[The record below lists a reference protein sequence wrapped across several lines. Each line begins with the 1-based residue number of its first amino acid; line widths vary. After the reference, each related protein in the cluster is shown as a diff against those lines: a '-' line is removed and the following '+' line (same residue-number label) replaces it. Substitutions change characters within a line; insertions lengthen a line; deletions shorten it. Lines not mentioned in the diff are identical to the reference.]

1 MRLYKVYFILLLFF
15 LSCNTKD
22 KDVPNILTREQMVD
36 ILTDIQIIEAKLA
49 YEKKSAIKF
58 EQLSKKYYESVFSKY
73 NISKE
78 EFEESL
84 FYYEKDIK
92 ELDNIYS
99 DVITNLNKIQ
109 SEISDKKNIIDN
121 QDSST
126 KEQISVKKEIKSNR
140 E

>member
-1 MRLYKVYFILLLFF
+1 MRLYKVYFILLLFL

-22 KDVPNILTREQMVD
+22 KDIPNILTREQMVD

-73 NISKE
+73 NISRE

-109 SEISDKKNIIDN
+109 SEISDNHNIIN
-121 QDSST
+121 GQDSSA
-126 KEQISVKKEIKSNR
+126 IK
-140 E
+140 

>member
-1 MRLYKVYFILLLFF
+1 MRLYKVYFILLLFL

-22 KDVPNILTREQMVD
+22 KDIPNILTREQMVD

-73 NISKE
+73 NISRE

-109 SEISDKKNIIDN
+109 SEISDNHNIIN
-121 QDSST
+121 GQDSSAM
-126 KEQISVKKEIKSNR
+126 K
-140 E
+140 